1 MFRMLDEN
9 STYLSMNFD
18 VLSENISTTFLRPRE
33 MIISQRVSKPLS
45 NLVGKPLI
53 PFITPLA
60 NPSNSRLQVTSR
72 VLWPKSYNIQ
82 SYDHLVSVKKVN
94 PHKALDLKALANM
107 YRTSALATHLDPLG
121 SFLYINFVDESPS
134 RGDSYGSTAVIF
146 PDGALVTWFMTS
158 DDEKALANE
167 LLSARSEVPS
177 SRNDQESRAIEQ
189 IDSLDCMEALAV
201 SVPDSSA
208 ETCLLE
214 GEAVLSLTPIDEN
227 RSNQMLAVSM
237 ALGAAARTNA
247 IESTLSA
254 YIKKGHTD
262 ISSSISK
269 INQWK
274 LSKVSESVFES
285 EKGVHRWRY
294 FLTSIHRPGVPDSL
308 WDYEQLDK
316 LFDEVSAHFEL
327 EERFDDLQ
335 NQLTYYSEFLRTVG
349 DYVRHGY
356 SSRLE
361 KIIILIIAIE
371 AGVAVRHLIVD
382 MM

>member
-1 MFRMLDEN
+1 
-9 STYLSMNFD
+9 MNFD
-18 VLSENISTTFLRPRE
+18 VLRENILTTFLRPRE

-45 NLVGKPLI
+45 NLIGKPLI

-60 NPSNSRLQVTSR
+60 NPSNSRFQVTSR

-94 PHKALDLKALANM
+94 PHKALDLKALACL
-107 YRTSALATHLDPLG
+107 YRKSALATHLDPLG
-121 SFLYINFVDESPS
+121 SFLYINFADCDS

-146 PDGALVTWFMTS
+146 PDGALVTWYMTS
-158 DDEKALANE
+158 DDEKALAGE
-167 LLSARSEVPS
+167 LLSARSEALN
-177 SRNDQESRAIEQ
+177 SRLDLESRAIEN

-208 ETCLLE
+208 ETTCLLE
-214 GEAVLSLTPIDEN
+214 GEAVLSLTQIDEN

-237 ALGAAARTNA
+237 ALGAAARMNA

-327 EERFDDLQ
+327 GERFDDLQ